1 MSKCR
6 ARAQPPPGRP
16 LSPPQPSPPTPS
28 TRSRCRLRDGTLT
41 IGSAEVVRAPKA
53 CTCLAKG
60 SHIKG
65 AAEDK
70 GGQTS
75 GSTLMSQKWPSRG
88 PKRTFLP
95 LRGLSKEWAFHCK
108 GGSARKNEPR
118 FFGVFTLSYLFAAPF
133 QIQSPWVFRW
143 GVDFIPMKFLWRT
156 ELPFARGRGPVWRG
170 AGGRVPYRLRV
181 VPRPSGAF
189 SGGPPVCRHQT
200 PSNGRG
206 RPSWG

>member
-1 MSKCR
+1 MAEATGGSVPCR
-6 ARAQPPPGRP
+6 GAAGQARTTAAGQFSCADMKLSAAQFFGREDEEALTTGRRRRHHRLRGRHSRRHRRRP

-133 QIQSPWVFRW
+133 QIQSP
-143 GVDFIPMKFLWRT
+143 
-156 ELPFARGRGPVWRG
+156 
-170 AGGRVPYRLRV
+170 
-181 VPRPSGAF
+181 
-189 SGGPPVCRHQT
+189 
-200 PSNGRG
+200 
-206 RPSWG
+206 